1 MYFNFQVMVISSLF
15 TLDFDDV
22 LTVVLCLILQL
33 PTQYYMAVGP
43 VSSHSEEAGRIKQ
56 GSSSD
61 AGSQV
66 NSADK
71 QINESAAPDGTN
83 GLSSPIHFPTLPQK
97 SSPERDLYYA

>member
-1 MYFNFQVMVISSLF
+1 MFFTVFQ
-15 TLDFDDV
+15 
-22 LTVVLCLILQL
+22 
-33 PTQYYMAVGP
+33 GP

-56 GSSSD
+56 GNSD
-61 AGSQV
+61 AGAQV

-83 GLSSPIHFPTLPQK
+83 DLSSPINFPTLPQK

>member
-1 MYFNFQVMVISSLF
+1 MFFTVFQ
-15 TLDFDDV
+15 
-22 LTVVLCLILQL
+22 
-33 PTQYYMAVGP
+33 GP

-61 AGSQV
+61 AGAQV

-71 QINESAAPDGTN
+71 QMNESAAPDGTN
-83 GLSSPIHFPTLPQK
+83 GLSSPIPFPTLPQK